1 MRNLL
6 MLLAVVACTLAGHAI
21 TVQNTAGSLSSLVP
35 DHSITQLTVTG
46 TMDAS
51 DFLFISETLTELTA
65 VDLSQVTIVP
75 YEKGLALYG
84 TVTHYGENEIPRTA
98 FFGKKITSVSLPA
111 TVQVIG
117 YAAFAGCDRLATVTI
132 PESVTFID
140 DYAFS
145 GSGLTSVTLTSAV
158 AHMGKGVFSRCES
171 LTRADIDSKY
181 VGDFAFLGDVALSEV
196 NLGSNVEYVFK
207 GVFNGCR
214 ALSAIN
220 MDPACRLTRI
230 DDEAFINSGLS
241 SIDLTGQSR
250 LGTIGAWALA
260 QTQLSAIQLADGM
273 TVLGEGALS
282 HNPLL
287 TSVSLPGLG
296 HNHGGGRGGSMAPS
310 QGRTIALIEDYT
322 FAGDGMLN
330 ASTLLKKGVARVGA
344 YALYNVSAPIDT
356 MVLPATLT
364 YLGDRAMAGMT
375 GMAVLK
381 TAAADVPELGEEVWA
396 GLDQHSIPLI
406 VPDNESAVLYKA
418 ADQWMEFFFDAE
430 DDYLLGD
437 VNGDGV
443 VNISDVT
450 SLIDMLLSD
459 SGGSYLKPADINGD
473 GVINISDVTAL
484 IDMLLSD
491 TSSRSLSR
499 IRALV
504 AEQCVVTSDALSLTP
519 ITIKAGETINVDVAL
534 NNTEHIY
541 TALQCELV
549 LPQGLRLVGVK
560 GVDRGA
566 AHDYYSM
573 AHQDDP
579 CLYTIIGASMQ
590 MDPYA
595 GSEGH
600 VMRLIVEADDDFS
613 PDGAEVA
620 LANVELVTLQHETY
634 MAGDA
639 MVRVNDGSGVEKIVE
654 GREIA
659 TVRYINVAGQQSD
672 SPFDGIN
679 IVVTTYTDG
688 TTAVNKVIR

>member
-1 MRNLL
+1 

-84 TVTHYGENEIPRTA
+84 TVTHYGGNEIPRTA

-418 ADQWMEFFFDAE
+418 ADQWMEFFFD
-430 DDYLLGD
+430 LLD
-437 VNGDGV
+437 
-443 VNISDVT
+443 
-450 SLIDMLLSD
+450 LS
-459 SGGSYLKPADINGD
+459 
-473 GVINISDVTAL
+473 
-484 IDMLLSD
+484 M
-491 TSSRSLSR
+491 
-499 IRALV
+499 
-504 AEQCVVTSDALSLTP
+504 
-519 ITIKAGETINVDVAL
+519 
-534 NNTEHIY
+534 
-541 TALQCELV
+541 
-549 LPQGLRLVGVK
+549 
-560 GVDRGA
+560 
-566 AHDYYSM
+566 
-573 AHQDDP
+573 
-579 CLYTIIGASMQ
+579 
-590 MDPYA
+590 
-595 GSEGH
+595 
-600 VMRLIVEADDDFS
+600 
-613 PDGAEVA
+613 EV
-620 LANVELVTLQHETY
+620 
-634 MAGDA
+634 
-639 MVRVNDGSGVEKIVE
+639 
-654 GREIA
+654 
-659 TVRYINVAGQQSD
+659 
-672 SPFDGIN
+672 F
-679 IVVTTYTDG
+679 
-688 TTAVNKVIR
+688 